1 MLSFV
6 KLRKN
11 SPRLSFWAFVVT
23 LGSFAPGKPREG
35 SRSAHFHGKGKFFI
49 RDAQERRRLLKVT
62 LPASFAN
69 SLLESNGFYAAS
81 CSGLEFH
88 CPAWLKCSNRAF
100 GSEL

>member
-11 SPRLSFWAFVVT
+11 PPRLSFWAFVVT

-62 LPASFAN
+62 LPASFAAV
-69 SLLESNGFYAAS
+69 F
-81 CSGLEFH
+81 
-88 CPAWLKCSNRAF
+88 WNRMDSMLRLAPGWNF
-100 GSEL
+100 IVQPG